1 MTKKRKRWPTL
12 EEKKERPW
20 CFYCERDFDDM
31 KILISHQKAKH
42 FKCDR
47 CGRRLNTAGGLNVH
61 MTQVHKENLEKVE
74 NAIPGR
80 QNLDLEIFGVEGIP
94 AEVKQQHED
103 EITRQHFEEAKARA
117 HKSGN
122 PLRDGYTTGG
132 NTVSNKRQKTR
143 EDLNDILTRVVK
155 FRTDKAN
162 GVLPIA
168 PPVEIIPK
176 ASPPV
181 AHSYGAPPAQ
191 ASPFPPGGQFP
202 PPGQPF
208 VPNAAFPQPG
218 FGGPPGFVPGGSPIG
233 GMPPRPGSITGPTG
247 LPQRPPFGAPP
258 PGLPQS
264 DISASVDDLIASAAA
279 AAAPAEAAA
288 PATEKK
294 SKKDKNI
301 KLVYF
306 DDNISPEEKMA
317 ALQRY
322 SASVRK

>member
-1 MTKKRKRWPTL
+1 
-12 EEKKERPW
+12 
-20 CFYCERDFDDM
+20 
-31 KILISHQKAKH
+31 
-42 FKCDR
+42 
-47 CGRRLNTAGGLNVH
+47 

-168 PPVEIIPK
+168 PPVEIVPK
-176 ASPPV
+176 AVS
-181 AHSYGAPPAQ
+181 STSGIIFLIM
-191 ASPFPPGGQFP
+191 SF
-202 PPGQPF
+202 
-208 VPNAAFPQPG
+208 
-218 FGGPPGFVPGGSPIG
+218 
-233 GMPPRPGSITGPTG
+233 
-247 LPQRPPFGAPP
+247 
-258 PGLPQS
+258 QS
-264 DISASVDDLIASAAA
+264 
-279 AAAPAEAAA
+279 
-288 PATEKK
+288 
-294 SKKDKNI
+294 
-301 KLVYF
+301 
-306 DDNISPEEKMA
+306 
-317 ALQRY
+317 
-322 SASVRK
+322 